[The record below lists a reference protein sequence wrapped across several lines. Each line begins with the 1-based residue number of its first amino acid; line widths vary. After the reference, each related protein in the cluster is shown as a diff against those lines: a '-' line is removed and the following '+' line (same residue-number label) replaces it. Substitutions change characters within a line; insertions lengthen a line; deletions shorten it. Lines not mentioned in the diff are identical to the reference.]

1 MRTAKF
7 RAYNRS
13 VCAHIYPTG
22 YRQEPLGNLWS
33 NRYDGD
39 MSPRRP
45 STSHAPSQ
53 VDVARIAGVSTQTV
67 SRVMSGQDNVREA
80 TKQRVLAAVEQLGY
94 RVHAAAAS
102 LASGRTHILG
112 LIILATDRFSSGA
125 LTVGIERVAE
135 EKGYTVTTATV
146 PDHAP
151 RETVLAAFDR
161 LEGQGAEGII
171 LGVPT
176 DFDSPEMRLRTQR
189 TPSTIPTKSRSSN
202 GEGIVI
208 DQRHV
213 ARLAVEHLLDL
224 GHKTVWHVAGD
235 DYWDEAIVRREEW
248 EAVLCERGIEPPPV
262 IPADWTPESGYRAG
276 RTLAVI
282 PGATAVFVSSDEMA
296 FGVIRA
302 LHEAGR
308 MVPDDVSV
316 VSVDDIALAAYAS
329 PALTTVR
336 QPFDEVGAA
345 AAHRVIA
352 QIEGTDPATAERPVR
367 SELIVRASTAAPP
380 Q

>member
-1 MRTAKF
+1 
-7 RAYNRS
+7 
-13 VCAHIYPTG
+13 
-22 YRQEPLGNLWS
+22 
-33 NRYDGD
+33 
-39 MSPRRP
+39 
-45 STSHAPSQ
+45 
-53 VDVARIAGVSTQTV
+53 
-67 SRVMSGQDNVREA
+67 MSGQDNVREE
-80 TKQRVLAAVEQLGY
+80 TRQKVLAAVEHLGY

-102 LASGRTHILG
+102 LASGRTRILG

-135 EKGYTVTTATV
+135 ENGYTVTTATV
-146 PDHAP
+146 PDHAS

-176 DFDSPEMRLRTQR
+176 DFDSSEMRLRTER
-189 TPSTIPTKSRSSN
+189 TPSTVPTKSQASN
-202 GEGIVI
+202 GRGLVI
-208 DQRHV
+208 DQRQV

-224 GHKTVWHVAGD
+224 GHKTVWHVSGD
-235 DYWDEAIVRREEW
+235 EYWDEAIARREAWQE
-248 EAVLCERGIEPPPV
+248 VLTERGIEAPPV

-276 RTLAVI
+276 RTIALI
-282 PGATAVFVSSDEMA
+282 PDATAVFVSSDEMA
-296 FGVIRA
+296 FGLIRA

-308 MVPDDVSV
+308 VVPDDVSV

-345 AAHRVIA
+345 AARRVIA
-352 QIEGTDPATAERPVR
+352 QIEGNPELARVGSVHSELVVR
-367 SELIVRASTAAPP
+367 SSTAKPR
-380 Q
+380 QR